1 MSCGGNGGGGILAA
15 ASAAGAPLSPVA
27 LLVAR
32 ARFREDERGGARIA
46 VGILLRC
53 WTLREIVLFRDCFRW
68 EGNYVKCQYSGLE
81 GIWRRI
87 GSSPMTHGYPYP
99 ILDGGQLSR
108 SCGCESYVT
117 HATAFLGEKFRMG

>member
-1 MSCGGNGGGGILAA
+1 MSCGGGGGGILAA

-68 EGNYVKCQYSGLE
+68 EGNYVKCQYSETGGNME
-81 GIWRRI
+81 EDGIVSKDAWLSLSNI
-87 GSSPMTHGYPYP
+87 G
-99 ILDGGQLSR
+99 R
-108 SCGCESYVT
+108 SGTEDNLADLAAV
-117 HATAFLGEKFRMG
+117 KVQ